1 MTPEPDR
8 PKPPDDC
15 DDDVSQE
22 TARLRLEDEL
32 AALQSNGVA
41 QQQPANPALSQMKI
55 KSRPV
60 PGSQPKGVDITAHFT
75 AACSA
80 LETGQLVKDEF
91 FTLFESV
98 GALEIMD
105 PKMDSGFLAPGETL
119 EEDYDVQKDLLPE
132 EVLGIM
138 DQLFCYEMA
147 WHQGYPLS
155 QTLFISVH
163 IDRVL
168 YPEPRE
174 LADSFFS
181 RRDRRTGRLLDPD
194 PFPPGK
200 PRMHYVLWAYILG
213 LIKYCDNVVQ
223 RVTSRD
229 YFEEEDFS
237 THTYVRQLLT
247 RFSEQEIGDILAQ
260 VTQSLQSEWQQDGEL
275 NASKEVVDAL
285 VSRLELR
292 TALLQVTSPEIP
304 LDQTQ
309 DGWNDV
315 ADIIRKVEETHSLGR
330 PVKEAF
336 SSKIQR
342 RLAST
347 VPPRPVVELDF
358 ALACRILNELCQDNL
373 EVVRGTQLQ
382 KIGPQE
388 ILTFIWAFNSRK
400 PQPLAYSRACLSN
413 LVFGNA
419 DEMYEEL
426 IRRDI
431 ADLTLCNDPILDPVN
446 WTIELSPNPLIPSDN
461 RAVMAEI
468 INTFTAKAVP
478 AFLDFWTSLCQNRC
492 RTRRLL
498 CHNLITFHNLQLDT
512 EVLDQR
518 LHAISTGC
526 LQYPLTSWAYHQKL
540 RIMEWVVQ
548 LGFEQ
553 DIYLPDEYAGMY
565 FWLSTISSE
574 RANLLQ
580 RILSSIRE
588 QHATVLDTPS
598 TAPPC
603 LLSTITAIESALY
616 TARATAALAEALSDI
631 YQLLLYLRAVPLP
644 TRPFGSA
651 ALRFELRMK
660 PFLGIDTPQL
670 PLPDKFEEEIQPF
683 GPWNWWDAPASAD
696 AAAAAAAA
704 SQHEGAEDNVD
715 GEEASTVNN
724 GLTRPLS
731 DICDLLSRD
740 IAKLIPSAKAHFTA
754 AKELGPTAA
763 RAESAAQ
770 CWEREHVASMRAC
783 VRVGLLGDQL
793 GKLGKRGEEGVKEL
807 AGRSGVRVV
816 FGGEEKHGVGEEK
829 EKGKSE
835 AQDVGS
841 AWCRVPKVE
850 IEPAAAA

>member
-1 MTPEPDR
+1 
-8 PKPPDDC
+8 
-15 DDDVSQE
+15 
-22 TARLRLEDEL
+22 
-32 AALQSNGVA
+32 
-41 QQQPANPALSQMKI
+41 MKI

-60 PGSQPKGVDITAHFT
+60 PSSQPKGVDITAHFT

-237 THTYVRQLLT
+237 THTYGRQLLT
-247 RFSEQEIGDILAQ
+247 RFSEQEIGDVLAQ

-275 NASKEVVDAL
+275 NASKEVIDAL

-315 ADIIRKVEETHSLGR
+315 ADIIRTVEETHSLGR

-419 DEMYEEL
+419 DEMYEDL

-526 LQYPLTSWAYHQKL
+526 LQYPLTSWVYHQKL

-588 QHATVLDTPS
+588 QHATVLDNPS
-598 TAPPC
+598 TAPPS

-616 TARATAALAEALSDI
+616 TSRATAALAEALSDI

-696 AAAAAAAA
+696 AAPA
-704 SQHEGAEDNVD
+704 SQHDSSEDNVE
-715 GEEASTVNN
+715 GEEEASTANN

-731 DICDLLSRD
+731 DICGLLSSD
-740 IAKLIPSAKAHFTA
+740 IAELKLDAKTHFKAAKA
-754 AKELGPTAA
+754 LGPSAA

-770 CWEREHVASMRAC
+770 CWEREHAASMLAC

-793 GKLGKRGEEGVKEL
+793 GKLGERGEEGVKKL
-807 AGRSGVRVV
+807 VRRGGVRVV
-816 FGGEEKHGVGEEK
+816 GGGEEQRGGGKEK
-829 EKGKSE
+829 EKRKSE

-841 AWCRVPKVE
+841 AWCRVPTVE